1 VRRIYEYRRRLPHYQ
16 SDNRA
21 LFVTFRKPT
30 KEPFS
35 PAARDLVLKHCL
47 HDHGTKLFMHAAV
60 VMPEHVHLLLSPLR
74 DKKGEIFSMIE
85 LIQPIKSASAHTLNR
100 LAGQAGPVWQDESFD
115 HVLRSDES
123 LHGKADYIRMNPVRR
138 GLVVQPEEYRW
149 LWIDAE
155 LRLELDHWA
164 SAAA

>member
-1 VRRIYEYRRRLPHYQ
+1 MRRIYEYRRRLPHYQ

-74 DKKGEIFSMIE
+74 DKKGESFSMIE

-123 LHGKADYIRMNPVRR
+123 LHRKADYIRMNPVRR